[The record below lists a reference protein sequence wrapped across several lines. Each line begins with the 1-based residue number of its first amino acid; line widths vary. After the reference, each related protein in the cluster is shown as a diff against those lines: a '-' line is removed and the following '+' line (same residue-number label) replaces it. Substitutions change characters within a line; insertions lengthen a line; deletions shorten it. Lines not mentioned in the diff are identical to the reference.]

1 MDRIAVRFLVRLVM
15 LTRVG
20 RYAVSILIILIGIY
34 TLATAL
40 TQVQPGE
47 RAVVRRFG
55 RLLPEQPRPGLHVGW
70 PWGIDQVERVS
81 VARIRRVAVGFT
93 GKDEAEDIATPA
105 GQLLTGDHNLVNV
118 QAEIHYKVIEAE
130 VEKYFL
136 QADRADVLVARAA
149 EAALADWIA
158 GRTVDEVLLRGKAI
172 LPVELVTQVQER
184 LRPCDLGVRIEVASI
199 TRLNPP
205 DEVKD
210 AFDRVAQAQNN
221 IETQVN
227 FAHENAKRKLRDA
240 EAEVFRIER
249 LTAAYS
255 KSQELQAKSEADNFL
270 KRLQQYRQL
279 SRANAAYLN
288 TLWLDE
294 MSRLFARMQSA
305 GRIDL
310 LDHYLTGDGLS
321 ILQFPTLPRKK

>member
-1 MDRIAVRFLVRLVM
+1 MKRLVLSLFIM
-15 LTRVG
+15 LF
-20 RYAVSILIILIGIY
+20 LLY
-34 TLATAL
+34 TATTAF

-55 RLLPEQPRPGLHVGW
+55 RLLPNQPRPGLHVGW

-81 VARIRRVAVGFT
+81 VARIRRVAVGFN
-93 GKDEAEDIATPA
+93 GKDEAEDVATPA

-118 QAEIHYKVIEAE
+118 QAEIHYTVIETE
-130 VEKYFL
+130 VAKYFL
-136 QADRADVLVARAA
+136 QADRADALVARAA

-158 GRTVDEVLLRGKAI
+158 GRTVDDVLLRGKAI
-172 LPVELVTQVQER
+172 LPIELVTQVQER

-205 DEVKD
+205 DEVKE

-227 FAHENAKRKLRDA
+227 FAHESAKRKLRDA

-249 LTAAYS
+249 LTAAYA
-255 KSQELQAKSEADNFL
+255 KSQELQAKAEADTFL

-279 SRANAAYLN
+279 SRANAGYLN

-321 ILQFPTLPRKK
+321 ILQFPPLPRKK